1 MRELIRYVICP
12 GPIRSQTDGDTHY
25 VGADALMRL
34 YGVRPW
40 ECTIYPENDRGW
52 RRPPFSVYLEP
63 QYDGNYSLPTYHGPL
78 PAWKP
83 PLYLTAL
90 RAKIYSALPFLN
102 LLQ

>member
-25 VGADALMRL
+25 VGVQALINL
-34 YGVRPW
+34 YGVRPG
-40 ECTIYPENDRGW
+40 EAIIYPDNDRGW

-63 QYDGNYSLPTYHGPL
+63 QYDGNYSLPIYYGPM
-78 PAWKP
+78 PTWKP
-83 PLYLTAL
+83 PLFLMEL
-90 RAKIYSALPFLN
+90 RAKMYSALPFLN